1 MLLIFSSY
9 FETMF
14 KVSAFFD
21 FQSLI
26 AFNTVLLMMAF
37 EMNIYFKKT
46 EELKME
52 IKEKN
57 RFLKLMK
64 LGYRFRY

>member
-26 AFNTVLLMMAF
+26 AFYTVLLMMAF
-37 EMNIYFKKT
+37 EMNIYFKKI
-46 EELKME
+46 EKLKME

>member
-9 FETMF
+9 FATLF

-26 AFNTVLLMMAF
+26 AFYTVPLMMVF

>member
-26 AFNTVLLMMAF
+26 AFYTVLLMMVF

>member
-1 MLLIFSSY
+1 
-9 FETMF
+9 MF

-26 AFNTVLLMMAF
+26 ALYTVLLMMAF
-37 EMNIYFKKT
+37 EMNIYFKKI

>member
-1 MLLIFSSY
+1 
-9 FETMF
+9 MF

-26 AFNTVLLMMAF
+26 AFYTVLLMMVF